1 MNFELKTALVACSC
15 LMFQIIHFKIMDDL
29 SLTTCIF
36 IYEIVRIFVVS
47 YFRHAG
53 KSTVSGCCALHV
65 AIISYELIVVN
76 NITLPVFM

>member
-1 MNFELKTALVACSC
+1 MKFELKTALGSC

-36 IYEIVRIFVVS
+36 IYEIVKIFVVS

-65 AIISYELIVVN
+65 SYHMHL
-76 NITLPVFM
+76 L